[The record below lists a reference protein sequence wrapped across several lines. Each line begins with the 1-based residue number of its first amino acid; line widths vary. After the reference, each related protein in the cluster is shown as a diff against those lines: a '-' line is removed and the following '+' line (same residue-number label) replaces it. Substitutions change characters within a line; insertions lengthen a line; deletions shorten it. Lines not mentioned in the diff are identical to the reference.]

1 VSDKASPHNLSAE
14 AGVLGALLC
23 DNAVFPVVKDILTT
37 EQFFAPAHQ
46 KLFEIISEMIG
57 SGRAADHVTLEEHF
71 KAEPYLRDVGGERYL
86 DDLLQSAV
94 FGPELRDYA
103 MMVRDAWTRRA
114 VISLG
119 SWMQAQSSLMPA
131 SESVPAL
138 IREAWGELERVS
150 SMSMERSG
158 QMAAADEVMAGV
170 IGRIRETLSAGK
182 PLPSGI
188 STGIPELDEQLGKMH
203 TGELIF
209 VAARPA
215 MGKTALALH
224 LLHRSTYKDDL
235 GVSHPVRAAFFSLEM
250 GDDPLAHR
258 VMSMAARINRIG
270 RIPYR
275 NIRKARIGQT
285 DAANLEA
292 AISRM
297 SKTVMW
303 NTNGEQTLDMIESGC
318 RQAKR
323 KLGALDLVV
332 IDYLQLIETGA
343 KGNENVV
350 NAITRI
356 TTGLK
361 KLAKKLNV
369 VIVCLSQLSRAV
381 EQRDNK
387 RPILSD
393 LRDSGSIEQD
403 ADAVVFLYRDEY
415 YLAKEEPK
423 GGPAA
428 TNTKWH
434 EWQNEL
440 REAEGVVE
448 LICAKVR
455 QGAAGT
461 VKVHIEFETNTVV
474 SDKRELQEERML

>member
-1 VSDKASPHNLSAE
+1 MSKPHLFNLAAE
-14 AGVLGALLC
+14 AAVLGAVLS
-23 DNAVFPVVKDILTT
+23 DNSVFPVVKDILTA
-37 EQFFAPAHQ
+37 EQFEAPAHQ
-46 KLFEIISEMIG
+46 KLFEIMAKMIG
-57 SGRAADHVTLEEHF
+57 DGQTADHITLEEHF
-71 KAEPYLRDVGGERYL
+71 RAEPYLRDVGGEKYL
-86 DDLLQSAV
+86 DELIDSAA
-94 FGPELRDYA
+94 FGPEMRDYA
-103 MMVRDAWTRRA
+103 MIVRDMWTRRA
-114 VISLG
+114 FVKLA
-119 SWMQAQSSLMPA
+119 SWMDGQAALMPA
-131 SESVPAL
+131 DESVSGM
-138 IREAWGELERVS
+138 IREAWSEMERVS
-150 SMSMERSG
+150 SMSMERRG
-158 QMAAADEVMAGV
+158 QMDAADEVMSGV
-170 IGRIRETLSAGK
+170 IGRIRDTLSSGK

-188 STGIPELDEQLGKMH
+188 STGVPELDEQLGKMH
-203 TGELIF
+203 PGELIF
-209 VAARPA
+209 LAARPA

-224 LLHRSTYKDDL
+224 MLHRSTYKDDL

-250 GDDPLAHR
+250 GKDPLAHR
-258 VMSMAARINRIG
+258 VMSMAARVNKIG

-285 DAANLEA
+285 EAANLEA

-323 KLGALDLVV
+323 NLGALDLVV

-361 KLAKKLNV
+361 KLAKKMNV

-455 QGAAGT
+455 QGAPGT